1 MEEDYIINSQNEFEQ
16 IYINTNSDLYVNN
29 KYMTSVK
36 DEKNNLNNNIGTTE
50 NNYSDF
56 NEEQFNEKNN
66 LKINNEDE
74 LNEINLP
81 LKIDSERDKGIINN
95 MIINDSPSKSP
106 NYSTIENYV
115 KMENLYIQD
124 GKLNTS
130 ITNNNFYSSNNTFK
144 NSTPNFLDSKRN
156 SEIILKNEEKLKLLQ
171 DELTKKMGNNNLDD
185 IKNFEIDDNDDFNSQ
200 LNYSISKDSES
211 INNDNE
217 NIESKQKI
225 RNEKENKIKENITK
239 ELRPKLFNEIYK
251 KEYKNIYNKIKNE
264 VEKEFK
270 NEIDSNFNK
279 QLSSFKKKQNAFLI
293 EKENEIG
300 NKIREKCENEMEI
313 ELNKELELKEKEHKF
328 KFNQKLESF
337 KKKIELDLKNKYEVK
352 KQELNKEI
360 NAIKSKL
367 YKKKSNEK
375 VKINKINQ
383 LKNNIKI
390 FSERNNKIVEKIDK
404 IINSKDLEDD
414 KLIQSNSQ
422 TSRVGIKSKINDN
435 RNSISKGQSF
445 IHLLNNNNSYSI
457 NDNRNSISKGQSF
470 IRLLNNNNSYSVINP
485 NYFNQTNKQFDD
497 IFISSLEKSD
507 RNLYRNPS
515 NNSVNLKEINQQI
528 KLNSG
533 RSCKNIKNKK
543 FICNDIDNKFSKNN
557 YLFEQESI
565 SPINSKTNI
574 FNNNINKNNNGVLY
588 NIKKII
594 NIKDT
599 SPILSKEQ
607 NNFKRKKTYDKSPI
621 RKNEKYITENIFYS
635 IQIDKNIPITVSE
648 FGKYLI
654 KHIEKEE
661 KYKILFNNE
670 LKSFCYKIKN
680 IFDNSNSND
689 HCLTEYMLDLW
700 NKLQISYYIRYQIMK
715 KIIQFNSSNLYTF
728 LDRETEYLI
737 NYYTISEKIFSII
750 EKRENIKLKLQIQ
763 SNRNELNINDQ
774 NKFNEISN
782 KLENFIEDFKDK
794 YKNVD
799 IIWKGLRY
807 QWFMNYEKW
816 FYEMENITKR

>member
-1 MEEDYIINSQNEFEQ
+1 MEEHYIINSQNQFDQ
-16 IYINTNSDLYVNN
+16 IYINTNSDISVNN
-29 KYMTSVK
+29 KYMTSEK
-36 DEKNNLNNNIGTTE
+36 NEKNNLNNNIGTSE

-56 NEEQFNEKNN
+56 NNDEFNEKNN
-66 LKINNEDE
+66 INKINNEDD

-95 MIINDSPSKSP
+95 MIINDSPTKSP
-106 NYSTIENYV
+106 NYSTIENYI

-130 ITNNNFYSSNNTFK
+130 LTNNNFYSSNNTIK
-144 NSTPNFLDSKRN
+144 NSTPNFLDTKRN
-156 SEIILKNEEKLKLLQ
+156 SEIIQKNEEKLKILQ
-171 DELTKKMGNNNLDD
+171 DELTKKIGNNNLDD
-185 IKNFEIDDNDDFNSQ
+185 IQNFEIDDNDDFNSQ
-200 LNYSISKDSES
+200 LNYSLSKESDSF
-211 INNDNE
+211 NNDND
-217 NIESKQKI
+217 NFESKQKI

-251 KEYKNIYNKIKNE
+251 KEYKNIYNKVKNE
-264 VEKEFK
+264 IEKELK
-270 NEIDSNFNK
+270 NEIDLYFNN
-279 QLSSFKKKQNAFLI
+279 QISSFKKKQNILLM

-313 ELNKELELKEKEHKF
+313 ELNRELELKIKEHKF
-328 KFNQKLESF
+328 KFNQKIESF

-360 NAIKSKL
+360 NEIKSKL
-367 YKKKSNEK
+367 YRKKSNEK
-375 VKINKINQ
+375 LKINKINQ

-414 KLIQSNSQ
+414 TLIQSNSQ
-422 TSRVGIKSKINDN
+422 TSRTGLKNK
-435 RNSISKGQSF
+435 
-445 IHLLNNNNSYSI
+445 I

-607 NNFKRKKTYDKSPI
+607 NNFKRKKTYDKPPI

>member
-1 MEEDYIINSQNEFEQ
+1 MEEHYIINSQNEFDQ
-16 IYINTNSDLYVNN
+16 MYINTNSDLYVNN

-36 DEKNNLNNNIGTTE
+36 DEKDNLNNNIRTSE

-56 NEEQFNEKNN
+56 NEEEFNEKNY
-66 LKINNEDE
+66 LKINNEDD

-81 LKIDSERDKGIINN
+81 LKIDSEREKGIINN

-106 NYSTIENYV
+106 NYSTIENYL

-130 ITNNNFYSSNNTFK
+130 LTNNNYYSSNNTFK

-156 SEIILKNEEKLKLLQ
+156 SEIIQKNEEKLKVLQ
-171 DELTKKMGNNNLDD
+171 DELTKRIGNNNLDD
-185 IKNFEIDDNDDFNSQ
+185 IKNFEIDDNDDLGSQ
-200 LNYSISKDSES
+200 LNYSLSNDSES
-211 INNDNE
+211 FNNDNE
-217 NIESKQKI
+217 NIDSKQKI
-225 RNEKENKIKENITK
+225 RNEKENKIKENVTK

-264 VEKEFK
+264 IEKDLK
-270 NEIDSNFNK
+270 NEIDSYFNN
-279 QLSSFKKKQNAFLI
+279 QISSFKKKQNAFLI

-300 NKIREKCENEMEI
+300 NKIREKCETEMEI
-313 ELNKELELKEKEHKF
+313 ELNKEYELKEKEHKF
-328 KFNQKLESF
+328 KFNQKVESF

-360 NAIKSKL
+360 NEIKSKL
-367 YKKKSNEK
+367 YRKKSNEK
-375 VKINKINQ
+375 LKINKINQ

-414 KLIQSNSQ
+414 TIIQSISH
-422 TSRVGIKSKINDN
+422 TSRVGIKNKINDN

-445 IHLLNNNNSYSI
+445 IHLLNNNNSYS
-457 NDNRNSISKGQSF
+457 
-470 IRLLNNNNSYSVINP
+470 VING
-485 NYFNQTNKQFDD
+485 NYYNQTNKQFDD

-533 RSCKNIKNKK
+533 RSCKNIKNKN
-543 FICNDIDNKFSKNN
+543 FICNDIIDNKFSPNN
-557 YLFEQESI
+557 NFFEQESL
-565 SPINSKTNI
+565 SPINSNINI
-574 FNNNINKNNNGVLY
+574 FNNNNVNKHNHGALY

-594 NIKDT
+594 NIKDS
-599 SPILSKEQ
+599 SPILSKDIQ
-607 NNFKRKKTYDKSPI
+607 NLKRKKKYDKPPV
-621 RKNEKYITENIFYS
+621 RKNEKTINVSENIFYS
-635 IQIDKNIPITVSE
+635 IQIDKYIPITISE

-661 KYKILFNNE
+661 KYKILFYNE

-680 IFDNSNSND
+680 IFDNSNCND
-689 HCLTEYMLDLW
+689 HCLTDYMLDIW
-700 NKLQISYYIRYQIMK
+700 NKLQISYYTRYQIMK
-715 KIIQFNSSNLYTF
+715 KIIQFNSSNLYSF

-737 NYYTISEKIFSII
+737 NYYKISEKIFSII
-750 EKRENIKLKLQIQ
+750 QKRENIKLKLQIQ

-774 NKFNEISN
+774 NIFNEITI
-782 KLENFIEDFKDK
+782 KLEELIKEFKEK

-816 FYEMENITKR
+816 FYEMENITKK

>member
-1 MEEDYIINSQNEFEQ
+1 MEEHYIINSQNQFDQ
-16 IYINTNSDLYVNN
+16 IYINTNSDISVNN
-29 KYMTSVK
+29 KYMTSEK
-36 DEKNNLNNNIGTTE
+36 NEKNNLNNNIGTSE

-56 NEEQFNEKNN
+56 NNDEFNEKNN
-66 LKINNEDE
+66 INKINNEDD

-95 MIINDSPSKSP
+95 MIINDSPTKSP
-106 NYSTIENYV
+106 NYSTIENYI

-130 ITNNNFYSSNNTFK
+130 LTNNNFYSSNNTIK
-144 NSTPNFLDSKRN
+144 NSTPNFLDTKRN
-156 SEIILKNEEKLKLLQ
+156 SEIIQKNEEKLKILQ
-171 DELTKKMGNNNLDD
+171 DELTKKIGNNNLDD
-185 IKNFEIDDNDDFNSQ
+185 IQNFEIDDNDDFNSQ
-200 LNYSISKDSES
+200 LNYSLSKESDSF
-211 INNDNE
+211 NNDND
-217 NIESKQKI
+217 NFESKQKI

-251 KEYKNIYNKIKNE
+251 KEYKNIYNKVKNE
-264 VEKEFK
+264 IEKELK
-270 NEIDSNFNK
+270 NEIDLYFNN
-279 QLSSFKKKQNAFLI
+279 QISSFKKKQNILLM

-313 ELNKELELKEKEHKF
+313 ELNRELELKIKEHKF
-328 KFNQKLESF
+328 KFNQKIESF

-360 NAIKSKL
+360 NEIKSKL
-367 YKKKSNEK
+367 YRKKSNEK
-375 VKINKINQ
+375 LKINKINQ

-414 KLIQSNSQ
+414 TLIQSNSQ
-422 TSRVGIKSKINDN
+422 TSRTGLKNK
-435 RNSISKGQSF
+435 
-445 IHLLNNNNSYSI
+445 I

>member
-1 MEEDYIINSQNEFEQ
+1 MEEHYIINSQNQFDQ
-16 IYINTNSDLYVNN
+16 IYINTNSDISVNN
-29 KYMTSVK
+29 KYMTSEK
-36 DEKNNLNNNIGTTE
+36 NEKNNLNNNIGTSE

-56 NEEQFNEKNN
+56 NNDEFYEKNN
-66 LKINNEDE
+66 INKINNEDD

-95 MIINDSPSKSP
+95 MIINDSPTKSP
-106 NYSTIENYV
+106 NYSTIENYI

-130 ITNNNFYSSNNTFK
+130 LTNNNFYSSNNTIK
-144 NSTPNFLDSKRN
+144 NSTPNFLDTKRN
-156 SEIILKNEEKLKLLQ
+156 SEIIQKNEEKLKILQ
-171 DELTKKMGNNNLDD
+171 DELTKKIGNNNLDD
-185 IKNFEIDDNDDFNSQ
+185 IQNFEIDDNDDFNSQ
-200 LNYSISKDSES
+200 LNYSLSKESDSF
-211 INNDNE
+211 NNDND
-217 NIESKQKI
+217 NFESKQKI

-251 KEYKNIYNKIKNE
+251 KEYKNIYNKVKNE
-264 VEKEFK
+264 IEKELK
-270 NEIDSNFNK
+270 NEIDLYFNN
-279 QLSSFKKKQNAFLI
+279 QISSFKKKQNILLM

-313 ELNKELELKEKEHKF
+313 ELNRELELKIKEHKF
-328 KFNQKLESF
+328 KFNQKIESF

-360 NAIKSKL
+360 NEIKSKL
-367 YKKKSNEK
+367 YRKKSNEK
-375 VKINKINQ
+375 LKINKINQ

-414 KLIQSNSQ
+414 TLIQSNSQ
-422 TSRVGIKSKINDN
+422 TSRTGLKNKINDN

-445 IHLLNNNNSYSI
+445 IHLLNNNNSYS
-457 NDNRNSISKGQSF
+457 
-470 IRLLNNNNSYSVINP
+470 VING
-485 NYFNQTNKQFDD
+485 NYYNQTNKQFDD

>member
-1 MEEDYIINSQNEFEQ
+1 MEEHYIINSQNQFDQ
-16 IYINTNSDLYVNN
+16 IYINTNSDISVNN
-29 KYMTSVK
+29 KYMTSEK
-36 DEKNNLNNNIGTTE
+36 NEKNNLNNNIGTSE

-56 NEEQFNEKNN
+56 NNDEFNEKNN
-66 LKINNEDE
+66 INKINNEDD

-95 MIINDSPSKSP
+95 MIINDSPTKSP
-106 NYSTIENYV
+106 NYSTIENYI

-130 ITNNNFYSSNNTFK
+130 LTNNNFYSSNNTIK
-144 NSTPNFLDSKRN
+144 NSTPNFLDTKRN
-156 SEIILKNEEKLKLLQ
+156 SEIIQKNEEKLKILQ
-171 DELTKKMGNNNLDD
+171 DELTKKIGNNNLDD
-185 IKNFEIDDNDDFNSQ
+185 IQNFEIDDNDDFNSQ
-200 LNYSISKDSES
+200 LNYSLSKESDSF
-211 INNDNE
+211 NNDND
-217 NIESKQKI
+217 NFESKQKI

-251 KEYKNIYNKIKNE
+251 KEYKNIYNKVKNE
-264 VEKEFK
+264 IEKELK
-270 NEIDSNFNK
+270 NEIDLYFNN
-279 QLSSFKKKQNAFLI
+279 QISSFKKKQNILLM

-313 ELNKELELKEKEHKF
+313 ELNRELELKIKEHKF
-328 KFNQKLESF
+328 KFNQKIESF

-360 NAIKSKL
+360 NEIKSKL
-367 YKKKSNEK
+367 YRKKSNEK
-375 VKINKINQ
+375 LKINKINQ

-414 KLIQSNSQ
+414 TLIQSNSQ
-422 TSRVGIKSKINDN
+422 TSRTGLKNK
-435 RNSISKGQSF
+435 
-445 IHLLNNNNSYSI
+445 I

-599 SPILSKEQ
+599 SPILSKDQ
-607 NNFKRKKTYDKSPI
+607 HNFKRKKTYDKPPI

>member
-1 MEEDYIINSQNEFEQ
+1 MEEHYIINSQNQFDQ
-16 IYINTNSDLYVNN
+16 IYINTNSDISVNN
-29 KYMTSVK
+29 KYMTSEK
-36 DEKNNLNNNIGTTE
+36 NEKNNLNNNIGTSE

-56 NEEQFNEKNN
+56 NNDEFNEKNN
-66 LKINNEDE
+66 INKINNEDD

-95 MIINDSPSKSP
+95 MIINDSPTKSP
-106 NYSTIENYV
+106 NYSTIENYI

-130 ITNNNFYSSNNTFK
+130 LTNNNFYSSNNTIK
-144 NSTPNFLDSKRN
+144 NSTPNFLDTKRN
-156 SEIILKNEEKLKLLQ
+156 SEIIQKNEEKLKILQ
-171 DELTKKMGNNNLDD
+171 DELTKKIGNNNLDD
-185 IKNFEIDDNDDFNSQ
+185 IQNFEIDDNDDFNSQ
-200 LNYSISKDSES
+200 LNYSLSKESDSF
-211 INNDNE
+211 NNDND
-217 NIESKQKI
+217 NFESKQKI

-251 KEYKNIYNKIKNE
+251 KEYKNIYNKVKNE
-264 VEKEFK
+264 IEKELK
-270 NEIDSNFNK
+270 NEIDLYFNN
-279 QLSSFKKKQNAFLI
+279 QISSFKKKQNILLM

-313 ELNKELELKEKEHKF
+313 ELNRELELKIKEHKF
-328 KFNQKLESF
+328 KFNQKIESF

-360 NAIKSKL
+360 NEIKSKL
-367 YKKKSNEK
+367 YRKKSNEK
-375 VKINKINQ
+375 LKINKINQ

-414 KLIQSNSQ
+414 TLIQSNSQ
-422 TSRVGIKSKINDN
+422 TSRTELKNK
-435 RNSISKGQSF
+435 
-445 IHLLNNNNSYSI
+445 I

-599 SPILSKEQ
+599 SPILSKDQ
-607 NNFKRKKTYDKSPI
+607 HNFKRKKTYDKPPI